1 MSDPRKPIV
10 AIDGPAGAGKSTVAR
25 EVARRLG
32 LPYIDTGAMYRAIAW
47 LAIRCGIDLDDAKE
61 LAWLATYTNLEF
73 AGPPDKPQIYVNGYM
88 PGEELRSPEV
98 SQGASKVSAVPGVRK
113 ALTRQQQQLGR
124 QRGCVM
130 EGRDIGT
137 VVFPDAKVKV
147 FLTASPEERVK
158 RRREEMEAK
167 GQPCNPEELHQQ
179 LLERDRRD
187 AERDVAPMKPAPNA
201 VLIDTDGLSIPQV
214 VDRIV
219 ALARRTA
226 P

>member
-1 MSDPRKPIV
+1 MSQRKLVV

-25 EVARRLG
+25 ETARRLG

-47 LAIRCGIDLDDAKE
+47 LADRCGMDVNDPKDMT
-61 LAWLATYTNLEF
+61 WLATHTDLSF
-73 AGPPDKPQIYVNGYM
+73 AGPPDRPEVCVNGYS

-98 SQGASKVSAVPGVRK
+98 SQGASKVSTIQGVRA
-113 ALTRQQQQLGR
+113 ALTKQQQRLGGE
-124 QRGCVM
+124 RGCVM

-147 FLTASPEERVK
+147 FLTASHDERVK
-158 RRREEMEAK
+158 RRLEEMKAK
-167 GQPCNPEELHQQ
+167 GQHADPEELRAQIE
-179 LLERDRRD
+179 ERDRRD
-187 AERDVAPMKPAPNA
+187 AERDHAPMKPAANA
-201 VLIDTDGLSIPQV
+201 VLLSTDGLTIPEV

-219 ALARRTA
+219 ALARKAA